1 MKKDR
6 KDGKKIRFKIQI
18 VGRWN
23 DSITFFS
30 ISPSNILVFIVNKQ
44 SVYLAKNKIE

>member
-18 VGRWN
+18 VGRVGM
-23 DSITFFS
+23 ILLHFFLFRHLTS
-30 ISPSNILVFIVNKQ
+30 
-44 SVYLAKNKIE
+44 